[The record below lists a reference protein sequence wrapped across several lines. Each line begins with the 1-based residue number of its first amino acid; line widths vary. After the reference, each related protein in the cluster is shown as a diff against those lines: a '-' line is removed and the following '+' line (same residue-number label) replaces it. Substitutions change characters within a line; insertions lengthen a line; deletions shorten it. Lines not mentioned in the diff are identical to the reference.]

1 MATKRRRSSVRMALQ
16 GLRPALVGF
25 RLRMLLLMALK
36 GASVLIGLLPP
47 LVFGFFVDTV
57 LINRELRMIVPLLG
71 VFVGVYIVETAL
83 ALVTLQVRNRT
94 YFRIVIDQ
102 RLRVLQTIMG
112 LAPRR
117 LERIEAGDLKRR
129 QEEDTDAVEGVLD
142 YLVESTYQ
150 WITIAATGVACFLIS
165 WKLGVLGVVMGAG
178 AILLGYFI
186 SIGRLAA
193 VDKLRAP
200 VSHYENWLHESIQ
213 GWREVKSL
221 AIESQQRQTMR
232 DHLAIIHPLR
242 YVSHFYWYANA
253 ALGHLKDQFVSR
265 ASLYFL
271 GGILVF
277 AGEITIGVLLAFI
290 RYYARITY
298 AIQEVNRLRT
308 NLAAALPSVARSLE
322 VVSWQRSDEQLRRG
336 PVKQHREPVVIQF
349 REVGFSYDAGVP
361 IVEGVSFRIE
371 PGEFVGVV
379 GRSGSGK
386 TTLFKLMLGMRDAT
400 TGQILLNESDVTSLD
415 RGARLSYFS
424 PVMQDSTL
432 FNLSIRENLLLADP
446 SAKDTC
452 IMKACYDAEIG
463 EFVEQLPDGL
473 DTMIGERGVRLSGG
487 QRQRLCI
494 ARALL
499 QERPVL
505 LLDEATSEVDGP
517 SDRLIQARLR
527 NLVPRRTVVAIAH
540 RLRTVQNADRI
551 LLLDEDR
558 VVVGGTH
565 DELMDQSAAYR
576 AMCAGQSRDDVVP
589 GIGQDVKVYFRP

>member
-1 MATKRRRSSVRMALQ
+1 MATKRLRSSVRAALR
-16 GLRPALVGF
+16 GLRPVLVGF
-25 RLRMLLLMALK
+25 RLRLALLVALK
-36 GASVLIGLLPP
+36 GASVLISLLPP
-47 LVFGFFVDTV
+47 LVFGFFVDIV

-83 ALVTLQVRNRT
+83 AFVTLHVRNRT
-94 YFRIVIDQ
+94 YFRIVFDH
-102 RLRVLQTIMG
+102 RLRVLQTILG
-112 LAPRR
+112 LAPARV
-117 LERIEAGDLKRR
+117 ETIEAGDLKRR
-129 QEEDTDAVEGVLD
+129 QEEDTDAVEGLLD
-142 YLVESTYQ
+142 YLIESTCQ
-150 WITIAATGVACFLIS
+150 WITIVATGVACFLIS
-165 WKLGVLGVVMGAG
+165 WKLGLLGVVMGAG
-178 AILLGYFI
+178 AILLGYGI

-193 VDKLRAP
+193 VDKLRGA
-200 VSHYENWLHESIQ
+200 VAHYENWLHESIQ

-232 DHLAIIHPLR
+232 DHLEIIHPLR
-242 YVSHFYWYANA
+242 YVSHFFWYANA

-277 AGEITIGVLLAFI
+277 AGEMTIGGLLAFI
-290 RYYARITY
+290 RYYARITF

-308 NLAAALPSVARSLE
+308 DLAAALPSVARSLE
-322 VVSWQRSDEQLRRG
+322 VVSWHRPDEQLLRG

-349 REVGFSYDAGVP
+349 REVGFAYEGGVP
-361 IVEGVSFRIE
+361 IVEEASFRIE

-386 TTLFKLMLGMRDAT
+386 TTLFKLLLGVRDAT
-400 TGQILLNESDVTSLD
+400 TGQILLNEDDVSSLD
-415 RGARLSYFS
+415 RGVRLSHFS
-424 PVMQDSTL
+424 PVMQDSML

-452 IMKACYDAEIG
+452 IMTACYAAEIG

-499 QERPVL
+499 QERPVI

-517 SDRLIQARLR
+517 SDRLIQSRLR
-527 NLVPRRTVVAIAH
+527 HLVPRRTVVVIAH
-540 RLRTVQNADRI
+540 RLRTIQNSDRI
-551 LLLDEDR
+551 LLLDEHR
-558 VVVGGTH
+558 LVVGGTH

-576 AMCAGQSRDDVVP
+576 GMFVGQARKATD
-589 GIGQDVKVYFRP
+589 